1 MTRSTPRRPRRLALA
16 LGATLAITMV
26 AACGSSDSGTD
37 TSSDTASESES
48 EESGDSDSS
57 GETIQF
63 FLSGDAN
70 QGGGFQAMADKY
82 LEETGVTVEIVDIAN
97 ADLPTKLKN
106 AAQANDLPAM
116 ARVGAIDPVWK
127 DLTLDLAPVTDGST
141 IMMDLA
147 AVDED
152 GKVMSI
158 PTDVTAVG
166 MFINKTLFD
175 QAGVSYP
182 TSADDIWT
190 WDEFVTAV
198 NEVKAA
204 TGTTYGMVMDRSSH
218 RLKAFL
224 YEFGS
229 EWWQPN
235 EDGEWSTNDATAEG
249 LEYFKSLN
257 DDSFMPRSVWLADG
271 DGNALFKSGDIVA
284 YMSGSWQI
292 ADFAVNI
299 TNFEWASVWLPEQPV
314 RTTNYGNA
322 ANIVVFD
329 GTGQEQAALDFV
341 TWLYQPENYTELSET
356 SGFLPAMSDVD
367 ITYASNQEAFDLY
380 NEEIAASSD
389 IVGTIKAQDIKYEV
403 AGLATEGDP
412 VRDETVK
419 YLNDEQDLETTIANI
434 NEQLSDQ
441 LGQLP

>member
-1 MTRSTPRRPRRLALA
+1 MTRSPLRRRTQMAVAAAAALA
-16 LGATLAITMV
+16 LTAM
-26 AACGSSDSGTD
+26 AACSSDSGSGDD
-37 TSSDTASESES
+37 T
-48 EESGDSDSS
+48 DSDSGESSSEGGDAS

-63 FLSGDAN
+63 FLSGDGN
-70 QGGGFQAMADKY
+70 QGGGFQHMAEKY
-82 LEETGVTVEIVDIAN
+82 LEETGVTVEIVDIAYS
-97 ADLPTKLKN
+97 DLTTKLTN
-106 AAQANDLPAM
+106 AAQANDLPAL

-127 DLTLDLAPVTDGST
+127 DLTVDLSPVTDGST

-147 AVDED
+147 AVDAD

-175 QAGVSYP
+175 EAGVAYP
-182 TSADDIWT
+182 TAEDEAWT
-190 WDEFVTAV
+190 WDEFVAAV
-198 NEVKAA
+198 NEVKEA
-204 TGTTYGMVMDRSSH
+204 TGTTYGMVMDRLSH

-235 EDGEWSTNDATAEG
+235 ADGEWGTNDATATG

-271 DGNALFKSGDIVA
+271 DGNALFKSGDIAA

-299 TNFEWASVWLPEQPV
+299 TDFEWASVWLPEQPV

-329 GTGQEQAALDFV
+329 GTGVEQTALDFV
-341 TWLYQPENYTELSET
+341 EWLYEPENYTELSET
-356 SGFLPAMSDVD
+356 SGFLPAMSGVD
-367 ITYASNQEAFDLY
+367 ITYSSHQEAFDLY

-389 IVGTIKAQDIKYEV
+389 IVGIIKAQDIEYEV
-403 AGLATEGDP
+403 AGLSTEGDP

-434 NEQLSDQ
+434 NEQLDDQ
-441 LGQLP
+441 LGPLP